1 MNEVI
6 NSQVITINIPIN
18 VLANLRQ
25 TNEEFAQSLR
35 LAAAVKWYES
45 GKISQENAAEIA
57 DLCREDFLLSLA
69 QFNVSPFQYSAIE
82 ILEDAGYDTVDS

>member
-6 NSQVITINIPIN
+6 NNQVITINIPIN

-25 TNEEFAQSLR
+25 T
-35 LAAAVKWYES
+35 
-45 GKISQENAAEIA
+45 AAEIA

-82 ILEDAGYDTVDS
+82 ILQEAGYDTVDC